1 MMMVAKTCDVKVEIT
16 ANEAVQITEDSFNFL
31 EQSGRKLYWNQ
42 GYKGRGVVVAV
53 VDSGVDRFHP
63 ELIGQVLNGRNFCPI
78 DSPSTTDTSDYYGHG
93 THVAATIAGKL
104 KCGIAPESKILP
116 VKVLD
121 SNGILWMEQW
131 LIDALNYIYQ
141 WRGIN
146 GERVDIVNMSLGG
159 FGFKGDKL
167 DKLRGAVQKLN
178 SIGISVVTSAGNN
191 GRETSGYYPA
201 ALEEVICVGAVDIE
215 KKRAYFSNVGEMVD
229 LCQIGVN
236 VLSAKASTQD
246 YIYMSGTS
254 MSTPIVSGIL
264 ALMISKDK
272 AINARYNAK
281 LTGEQIELNRYM
293 QLMNSTID
301 IGIKG
306 TDTEYGTGYCTLN
319 QRLVTEVKMAI
330 GDNTYYI
337 NGTPVKKD
345 VAPFYSE
352 KRTCVPIRHVAELMG
367 ATIQYNG
374 DHDIRVV
381 I

>member
-1 MMMVAKTCDVKVEIT
+1 MMKSCDIKIQIT
-16 ANEAVQITEDSFNFL
+16 ADEATQITEDSFNFL
-31 EQSGRKLYWNQ
+31 EQSGRKLFWNQ
-42 GYKGRGVVVAV
+42 GYKGQDVIVAV

-63 ELIGQVLNGRNFCPI
+63 ELQGQVLPGRNFCPV
-78 DSPSTTDTSDYYGHG
+78 DNPSLTDTSDLYGHG
-93 THVAATIAGKL
+93 THVAATIAGRL
-104 KCGIAPESKILP
+104 KCGIAPKAKILP

-121 SNGILWMEQW
+121 KNGILWTEQW
-131 LIDALNYIYQ
+131 LIDALDYVYH
-141 WRGIN
+141 WRSPR
-146 GERVDIVNMSLGG
+146 GEKVDIVNLSLGG

-167 DKLRGAVQKLN
+167 TRLRDVVRRLN
-178 SIGISVVTSAGNN
+178 SNGISVVASAGNQ
-191 GRETSGYYPA
+191 GRETADYYPA
-201 ALEEVICVGAVDIE
+201 GLEEVICVGSVDLD
-215 KKRAYFSNVGEMVD
+215 KRRAYFSNMGEMVD

-236 VLSAKASTQD
+236 VLSAKAGTNG

-254 MSTPIVSGIL
+254 MSTPIVAGIL
-264 ALMISKDK
+264 ALIVCKDK
-272 AINARYNAK
+272 ILNGRYHQRMS
-281 LTGEQIELNRYM
+281 GEQIEMNRYM

-306 TDTEYGTGYCTLN
+306 TDTEYGTGFCTLN
-319 QRLVTEVKMAI
+319 QRLITEVKMAI

-337 NGTPVKKD
+337 NGTPVEKD

-367 ATIQYNG
+367 ATVQYNG

>member
-1 MMMVAKTCDVKVEIT
+1 MVAKTCDIRVHVT
-16 ANEAVQITEDSFNFL
+16 ANEAVRITEDSFNFL

-104 KCGIAPESKILP
+104 KCGIAPEAKILP

-167 DKLRGAVQKLN
+167 DKLRGIVQKLN
-178 SIGISVVTSAGNN
+178 SIGISVVASAGNN
-191 GRETSGYYPA
+191 GRHTTDYYPA

-215 KKRAYFSNVGEMVD
+215 KKRAYFSN
-229 LCQIGVN
+229 IGRW
-236 VLSAKASTQD
+236 SICAKSASTSYPPKQVRKIT
-246 YIYMSGTS
+246 YTCRKHS
-254 MSTPIVSGIL
+254 MSTRSFRHHCID
-264 ALMISKDK
+264 DK
-272 AINARYNAK
+272 QGQGDQRSLQRQAD
-281 LTGEQIELNRYM
+281 GEQIELNRYM

-301 IGIKG
+301 IGIRVQIPNTAQASVRSIRG
-306 TDTEYGTGYCTLN
+306 SLR
-319 QRLVTEVKMAI
+319 RLRWA
-330 GDNTYYI
+330 
-337 NGTPVKKD
+337 
-345 VAPFYSE
+345 
-352 KRTCVPIRHVAELMG
+352 
-367 ATIQYNG
+367 
-374 DHDIRVV
+374 
-381 I
+381 

>member
-1 MMMVAKTCDVKVEIT
+1 MVAKTCDVRVHVT

-42 GYKGRGVVVAV
+42 GYYGQDVIVAV
-53 VDSGVDRFHP
+53 VDSGADRLHP
-63 ELIGQVLNGRNFCPI
+63 ELQGQVLPGRNFCPV
-78 DSPSTTDTSDYYGHG
+78 DSPSLTDTSDLYGHG
-93 THVAATIAGKL
+93 THVAATIAGRL
-104 KCGIAPESKILP
+104 RSGIAPKAKILP

-121 SNGILWMEQW
+121 KNGILWTEQW
-131 LIDALNYIYQ
+131 LIDALDYVYH
-141 WRGIN
+141 WRGPM
-146 GERVDIVNMSLGG
+146 GEKVDIVNLSLGG

-167 DKLRGAVQKLN
+167 TRLRDAVRRLN
-178 SIGISVVTSAGNN
+178 IIGISVVASAGNN
-191 GRETSGYYPA
+191 GRETSRYYPA
-201 ALEEVICVGAVDIE
+201 GLEEVICVGAVDLD
-215 KKRAYFSNVGEMVD
+215 KKRAYFSNIGEMVD

-236 VLSAKASTQD
+236 VLSAKANTQD

-272 AINARYNAK
+272 VINARYNAK

-319 QRLVTEVKMAI
+319 QRLITEVKMAI

-337 NGTPVKKD
+337 NGTPVEKD

-367 ATIQYNG
+367 ATVQYNG